1 LTKILNANT
10 SIDGKEYPNLK
21 ITVIPGKLS
30 DMKLLHFTSSI
41 VNFTES
47 ELTIQ
52 LDFHNKK
59 SVSIFSQSRDQIY
72 VRIYGD
78 KLFRDTNGFTIQQGI

>member
-1 LTKILNANT
+1 MTKILNANT